1 MWHTLS
7 YLTASR
13 DGLSET
19 ELEDVLS
26 LDDTVL
32 NDVFQHWLPP
42 LRRIPPLLIPR
53 LLDELGRYVVRRGGS
68 SGGVDVIYWYH
79 GQFIAVARRRY
90 LSVTEDHRR
99 SMHGTLAHYYLGSWA
114 AGKRKPFR
122 YSTRQM
128 RCQSGG
134 RGGGKPRRIE
144 DEADRMVY
152 ASDHFSIVIFAIK
165 MLAKGYEGHDLLIY

>member
-1 MWHTLS
+1 VSHTLS

-13 DGLSET
+13 DGLSDA

-26 LDDTVL
+26 LDDIVL

-53 LLDELGRYVVRRGGS
+53 LMDELGRYVVRREAH
-68 SGGVDVIYWYH
+68 GVDVIYWYH

-90 LSVTEDHRR
+90 LCVNEDHRR
-99 SMHGTLAHYYLGSWA
+99 VTHSTLAHYYLGTWA
-114 AGKRKPFR
+114 GGSRKPFR
-122 YSTRQM
+122 YSTKQL

-134 RGGGKPRRIE
+134 RGKGKPRRLQ
-144 DEADRMVY
+144 DEADRMV
-152 ASDHFSIVIFAIK
+152 FIVSHQHEI
-165 MLAKGYEGHDLLIY
+165 MLDRYSNRYRVF